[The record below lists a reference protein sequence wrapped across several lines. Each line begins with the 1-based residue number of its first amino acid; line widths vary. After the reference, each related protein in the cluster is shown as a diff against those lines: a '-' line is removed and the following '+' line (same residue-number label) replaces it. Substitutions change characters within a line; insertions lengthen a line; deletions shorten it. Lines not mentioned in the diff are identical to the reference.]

1 MFESF
6 IVYMLTIVGLCA
18 ILMGIGFVIASQL
31 EYQSRLKSS
40 VDDCQKQFKELREL
54 LQQSK
59 EE

>member
-40 VDDCQKQFKELREL
+40 VDDCQKQLKELREL
-54 LQQSK
+54 LQKSK

>member
-1 MFESF
+1 
-6 IVYMLTIVGLCA
+6 
-18 ILMGIGFVIASQL
+18 MGIGFVIASQL

-40 VDDCQKQFKELREL
+40 VDDCQKQLKELREL